1 MKNNFYNLNQVL
13 DKKKDSSTHKSQYLG
28 ELKNFDLD
36 YHELEKSKNL
46 FKKTSDLKIIEEIL
60 LSIKNDK
67 KLPFVWTHQES
78 FYLNNCNSIKSKI
91 DYLIYRYKFKIFPER
106 KLLSDFPIHVLI
118 EPTSICNL
126 RCVMCYQ
133 MDNKFTGDNIK
144 KNGNTKMM
152 GKMSMDLFKNVIDE
166 CSKEG
171 AGAISL
177 GSRGEPMVNKNFT
190 DMINYLNKKNFYD
203 IKINSNGSA
212 ITEKICHSILNSNV
226 NILVISCDANTKD
239 LYEKIRVGGDFNKL
253 LKNIKLITD
262 IRKKHYKN
270 SRLEIRISGVYF
282 HPDQNKE
289 EFLNFWQDKVDT
301 VSFVKVQN
309 RWDTYNNPINKDKN
323 NPCDFLWEKLYVW
336 YDGTVNPCDEDYLS
350 ILSPGNIKNQTIKEL
365 WNGEKL
371 NSLRVLHKE
380 KGRITKKPCDRCNV

>member
-60 LSIKNDK
+60 LSLKNDK

-144 KNGNTKMM
+144 KMETQK
-152 GKMSMDLFKNVIDE
+152 
-166 CSKEG
+166 
-171 AGAISL
+171 
-177 GSRGEPMVNKNFT
+177 
-190 DMINYLNKKNFYD
+190 
-203 IKINSNGSA
+203 
-212 ITEKICHSILNSNV
+212 
-226 NILVISCDANTKD
+226 
-239 LYEKIRVGGDFNKL
+239 
-253 LKNIKLITD
+253 
-262 IRKKHYKN
+262 
-270 SRLEIRISGVYF
+270 
-282 HPDQNKE
+282 
-289 EFLNFWQDKVDT
+289 
-301 VSFVKVQN
+301 
-309 RWDTYNNPINKDKN
+309 
-323 NPCDFLWEKLYVW
+323 
-336 YDGTVNPCDEDYLS
+336 
-350 ILSPGNIKNQTIKEL
+350 
-365 WNGEKL
+365 
-371 NSLRVLHKE
+371 
-380 KGRITKKPCDRCNV
+380 